1 MSPKDINLKLAHSSG
16 CVFCHDTLN
25 VLLRQE
31 TDGTQAEEFLPCG
44 PKLHKSRR
52 MEGAGPCP
60 DTLLILEVKGNSPI
74 THLQKS
80 SLEVKKGGSTTPK

>member
-1 MSPKDINLKLAHSSG
+1 
-16 CVFCHDTLN
+16 
-25 VLLRQE
+25 
-31 TDGTQAEEFLPCG
+31 
-44 PKLHKSRR
+44 

-80 SLEVKKGGSTTPK
+80 SLEVKKGGSTTPKLVMAITHRLFG

>member
-1 MSPKDINLKLAHSSG
+1 MKANAAQGAEGLT
-16 CVFCHDTLN
+16 V
-25 VLLRQE
+25 LRQG
-31 TDGTQAEEFLPCG
+31 TDGTQAEEILPCG

-80 SLEVKKGGSTTPK
+80 SLEVKTGGRDVHTHGEGA